1 MVSNAYASTKSIDTL
16 KSVIEEFDK
25 SAEYSANFVL
35 YLSDVAGMLSKKI
48 SHIIFKH
55 QTFISLYIS
64 KLTFDY
70 KDENSCECGIWYNS
84 ENANRFRKYND
95 FNIIGE
101 LHREFHN
108 LAYDIL
114 SKINKGED
122 LFTYKEQLLDK
133 LNKLENLSRK
143 MFEYTDKIVENEE
156 KELLIRRLVNNF
168 VSHNKTSC

>member
-55 QTFISLYIS
+55 QTFISLYIN

-122 LFTYKEQLLDK
+122 LFNYKEQLLDT
-133 LNKLENLSRK
+133 LNKLENLSRE

-156 KELLIRRLVNNF
+156 KELLI
-168 VSHNKTSC
+168 CEQI